1 MEKILIVEDDET
13 VLNFENLEL
22 SHEGYTTVTAVDG
35 RQALE
40 KFETEN
46 PDLILLDIMLPELN
60 GIEVLRRIRKSS
72 QVPVILVTAKGETYD
87 KVNGLNT
94 GADDY
99 ISKPFAIEE
108 LLARISAVLRR
119 SKSAA
124 PVQTQIL
131 QNRDVELN
139 LQSMTASVQGN
150 SISLSKLEFLLLK
163 LFMENQ
169 NVVQSRSQIID
180 AVWGKDYFI
189 EENTVDVYVN
199 YLRSKIDQPTKTEYI
214 KTVRGV
220 GYMMVNQA

>member
-40 KFETEN
+40 KFEAEK

-60 GIEVLRRIRKSS
+60 GIEVLRRIRKVS

>member
-1 MEKILIVEDDET
+1 M
-13 VLNFENLEL
+13 
-22 SHEGYTTVTAVDG
+22 
-35 RQALE
+35 
-40 KFETEN
+40 
-46 PDLILLDIMLPELN
+46 
-60 GIEVLRRIRKSS
+60 
-72 QVPVILVTAKGETYD
+72 PVILVTAKGETYD

-119 SKSAA
+119 AKATAPAA
-124 PVQTQIL
+124 ASDL
-131 QNRDVELN
+131 KNRDVELN
-139 LQSMTASVQGN
+139 LQSMTALVQGN

-163 LFMENQ
+163 LFLENQ
-169 NVVQSRSQIID
+169 NVVLSRSQIID

-199 YLRSKIDQPTKTEYI
+199 YLRAKIDQPTKTEYI

-220 GYMMVNQA
+220 GYKMVN

>member
-22 SHEGYTTVTAVDG
+22 SHEGYTTVTATDG
-35 RQALE
+35 RQAMELFE
-40 KFETEN
+40 KEN
-46 PDLILLDIMLPELN
+46 PDLVLLDIMLSELN
-60 GIEVLRRIRKSS
+60 GIEVLRRIRKTS
-72 QVPVILVTAKGETYD
+72 QLPVILVTAKGETYD
-87 KVNGLNT
+87 KVNGLNI

-119 SKSAA
+119 SKAYA
-124 PVQTQIL
+124 PVKQQTKV
-131 QNRDVELN
+131 QNREVELN
-139 LQSMTASVQGN
+139 LQSMTANVQN
-150 SISLSKLEFLLLK
+150 QSISLSKLEFLLLK

-169 NVVQSRSQIID
+169 NKVLSRSQIID
-180 AVWGKDYFI
+180 NVWGKDYFI

-220 GYMMVNQA
+220 GYMMVN